1 MFWQRWT
8 RIIVWEDP
16 ALVYLRVPK
25 AANSSIRTAFPAG
38 VQRRL
43 DVRRL
48 AARFPRHLSFSF
60 VRNPWARLVSIYTEK
75 IRPEPVTSEFFVNG
89 VQRCFVKRGL
99 PVRAGMGFEEFAE
112 IACGLPDAETEK
124 HLKSQ
129 SHFLVREG
137 AVVPRFL
144 GHVESMADDWR
155 RLGTLAGF
163 GTPLRHL
170 NRTRHAPYTSFYDRR
185 LVNLVGD
192 RYRDDV
198 EIFGYD
204 FKPEPLAGI

>member
-8 RIIVWEDP
+8 RVIVWRDP

-25 AANSSIRTAFPAG
+25 SANSSIRTAFPGG

-43 DVRRL
+43 DVRGL

-60 VRNPWARLVSIYTEK
+60 VRNPWARLVSIYSEK
-75 IRPEPVTSEFFVNG
+75 ILPEPVTSEFFVAG
-89 VQRCFVKRGL
+89 VQRCFVKHGL
-99 PVRAGMGFEEFAE
+99 PLRAGMSFEEFTE
-112 IACGLPDAETEK
+112 IVCDLPDAETEK

-129 SHFLVREG
+129 SHFLVRDG
-137 AVVPRFL
+137 AVVPRFV
-144 GHVESMADDWR
+144 GRVESMADDWR
-155 RLGTLAGF
+155 RLGALAGF
-163 GTPLRHL
+163 DFPLGHR
-170 NRTRHAPYTSFYDRR
+170 NRTRHPPYTSFYDRR

-192 RYRDDV
+192 RYRNDV

-204 FKPEPLAGI
+204 FKPDAPAGV